1 MKSSL
6 DTSEYWD
13 KRYISGNS
21 GWDLN
26 TPTPAFS
33 DILKENKIIQPGKL
47 IILGAGKC
55 FDAVEAARSGYDVT
69 AVEFSQS
76 AAEFGMKLAEREKA
90 KVQFVIEDFFN
101 LPDQYINVYDVVY
114 DYVTYCA
121 INPGRREEYA
131 KLVKSFLK
139 QGGKFVIILF
149 PVEDRQGGPPFGLN
163 QNETESVFSKYLK
176 LILSTDKI
184 DSIKPR
190 KGREILQ
197 VYQKQK

>member
-1 MKSSL
+1 MKSGL
-6 DTSEYWD
+6 DSSEYWD

-33 DILKENKIIQPGKL
+33 DILKENKIIQPSKL

-55 FDAVEAARSGYDVT
+55 FDAIEAAKSGYDVT
-69 AVEFSQS
+69 AVEFSPT
-76 AAEFGMKLAEREKA
+76 AATFGIKLAEKEKVN
-90 KVQFVIEDFFN
+90 VQIIIDDFFD
-101 LPDQYINVYDVVY
+101 LPIPHKNIYDVVY

-121 INPGRREEYA
+121 INPGRRNEYA
-131 KLVKSFLK
+131 KLVASLLK
-139 QGGKFVIILF
+139 PGGKFVMILF
-149 PVEDRQGGPPFGLN
+149 PIEDRPGGPPFGLN
-163 QNETESVFSKYLK
+163 QKETESVFTKYLK

-184 DSIKPR
+184 NSIKPR

-197 VYQKQK
+197 VYQK